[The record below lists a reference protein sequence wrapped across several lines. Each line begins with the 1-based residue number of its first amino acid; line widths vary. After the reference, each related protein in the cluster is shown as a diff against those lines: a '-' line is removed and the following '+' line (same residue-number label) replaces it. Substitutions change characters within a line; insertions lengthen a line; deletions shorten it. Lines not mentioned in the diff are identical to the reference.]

1 MHSIDHNSFTTFFQN
16 IPLNLHIEK
25 GPNAI
30 ITIKMDTQHLFLS
43 HTFAWRWLHAYLSCH
58 LKWTIV
64 GTFCFNFRC
73 LPLSCPF
80 VHSTANTL
88 THHTDASLK
97 IVLFFCFLKK
107 TKHDFAASST
117 FEDIWHQECVV
128 AWRAPVRIWPAAKEK
143 RIESKC
149 FCLEI
154 NSYVHHFWINNPF
167 ELVLNKH
174 LPNYKSIRK

>member
-30 ITIKMDTQHLFLS
+30 ITIEMDTQHLFLS

-73 LPLSCPF
+73 LPFVVSFCPLNSKHTHSSYKRIVENCF
-80 VHSTANTL
+80 VFLFSQKTQTWFRCVIHFRRYMTPRMCCR
-88 THHTDASLK
+88 AS
-97 IVLFFCFLKK
+97 
-107 TKHDFAASST
+107 
-117 FEDIWHQECVV
+117 
-128 AWRAPVRIWPAAKEK
+128 VRIWPAAKENK
-143 RIESKC
+143 FIRS
-149 FCLEI
+149 
-154 NSYVHHFWINNPF
+154 PF
-167 ELVLNKH
+167 LNKQ
-174 LPNYKSIRK
+174 SIWIGTK